1 MNYKNKDIH
10 YLLLNNVFRKIFFG
24 WNGKGRQMCSS
35 HYSNIYHYCNIYSHL
50 GIIMRIKYP
59 RIVGIIMIIR
69 EIFVPLH
76 HNCKIRHNDY
86 RQ

>member
-35 HYSNIYHYCNIYSHL
+35 HYSNIYHYCNIYSH
-50 GIIMRIKYP
+50 RYNH
-59 RIVGIIMIIR
+59 
-69 EIFVPLH
+69 E
-76 HNCKIRHNDY
+76 D
-86 RQ
+86 

>member
-1 MNYKNKDIH
+1 MNYKNKDIR

-35 HYSNIYHYCNIYSHL
+35 HYYKIYSHL